1 MRLASVAVPSS
12 RNGGSSSCEVPRWN
26 CGIHAADCIADGK
39 REDDG
44 ECQFEKDMAMD
55 MHFPS
60 RMRCFTIIDDARTP
74 NRLPRR

>member
-12 RNGGSSSCEVPRWN
+12 RN
-26 CGIHAADCIADGK
+26 
-39 REDDG
+39 EDDG